1 MSRWFRVDDA
11 LVDDPKVQRL
21 SGDLVKALLNL
32 WCLTSQNDGALPSM
46 DDMAFKLRMKKPQVA
61 AIISELV
68 AAGLVEQNGE
78 FFVPHNWE
86 IRQYRSDANDPTG
99 AKRAKEYRDRK
110 RASRDASRQVT
121 DVTAVRDERQNRADV
136 DQTKPDVRDE
146 AQKRVGDFC
155 QAVVRVYAECNS
167 PVPIETSRCTIWLS
181 QGYDPEV
188 CLAVIAS
195 VLARKPS
202 IGSLSYFDQP
212 IADAHAKKAPPRKS
226 LHDGPI
232 EIDWDIA
239 CQQWKSIKRWP
250 KGYGNDPESPACR
263 APPEILRKHGIQPT
277 GASHG

>member
-1 MSRWFRVDDA
+1 MSRWFRFYDDA
-11 LVDDPKVQRL
+11 INDPKILKLPEASRWHWT
-21 SGDLVKALLNL
+21 ALLCIASKHNGVL
-32 WCLTSQNDGALPSM
+32 PPADDVALM
-46 DDMAFKLRMKKPQVA
+46 LRVKPAAAA
-61 AIISELV
+61 AII
-68 AAGLVEQNGE
+68 AQMKQAGLIDVEDGK
-78 FFVPHNWE
+78 FTPHNWHG
-86 IRQYRSDANDPTG
+86 RQYKSDVSTERV
-99 AKRAKEYRDRK
+99 KRFRNGK
-110 RASRDASRQVT
+110 RNVSQAVT
-121 DVTAVRDERQNRADV
+121 ETPPETDNRAETEQNRTDA
-136 DQTKPDVRDE
+136 RDGS
-146 AQKRVGDFC
+146 QRRVGDFC

-167 PVPIETSRCTIWLS
+167 TALPETSRCTIWLS

-188 CLAVIAS
+188 CLAVIAQI
-195 VLARKPS
+195 LARKPS
-202 IGSLSYFDQP
+202 ISSLSYFDQP